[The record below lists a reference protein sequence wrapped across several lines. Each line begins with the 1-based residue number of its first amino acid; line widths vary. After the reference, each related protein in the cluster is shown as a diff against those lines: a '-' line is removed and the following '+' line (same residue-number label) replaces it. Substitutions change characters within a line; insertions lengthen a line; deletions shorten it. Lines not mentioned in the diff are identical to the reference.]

1 MRLLWW
7 AAAIA
12 AAGISLPV
20 QAQTV
25 SANKPETIVAALQ
38 AAGLTAKLQKDAT
51 GDPMIE
57 SAVSGTRFRVMF
69 YGCKANKDC
78 ATIQFLSGYDK
89 KSVTSLSSI
98 NDWNREKRFG
108 RAFLDAE
115 GDPILAMDVDLDDGG
130 VSKALFAD
138 NLEFWVAVKDG
149 FEKHIGWGKE
159 QAPGSES

>member
-1 MRLLWW
+1 MRRVWLA

-12 AAGISLPV
+12 AAGISLPAK
-20 QAQTV
+20 AQTV

-38 AAGLTAKLQKDAT
+38 AAGFAAKLQKDAT

-69 YGCKANKDC
+69 YGCKANKGC
-78 ATIQFLSGYDK
+78 ATIQFTSGYDK

-108 RAFLDAE
+108 RAFSMPRATRSWRWTSISTTAACPGPVHRQSGILGRGE
-115 GDPILAMDVDLDDGG
+115 GRLREAYRLGQ
-130 VSKALFAD
+130 
-138 NLEFWVAVKDG
+138 E
-149 FEKHIGWGKE
+149 
-159 QAPGSES
+159 